1 MDSPDNLPSLEARSV
16 MNDDIKPQLIT
27 REEILHLASLCRI
40 AFSSSELEELQ
51 IQLGH
56 ILKQFEVLE
65 ELNTENV
72 LPAFHGLGMT
82 TVMRKDCPNE
92 PYPKEQVL
100 ANAPQLQNDYLR
112 VLPVLEEN

>member
-1 MDSPDNLPSLEARSV
+1 
-16 MNDDIKPQLIT
+16 MNDDIKTELIT
-27 REEILHLASLCRI
+27 KEEILHLASLCRI

-51 IQLGH
+51 IQLRD

-72 LPAFHGLGMT
+72 LPASHGLGMT
-82 TVMRKDCPNE
+82 TVMREDCPGE
-92 PYPKEQVL
+92 PYSKEQVL
-100 ANAPQLQNDYLR
+100 ANAPQSQDDYLR

>member
-1 MDSPDNLPSLEARSV
+1 MDKDVEA
-16 MNDDIKPQLIT
+16 QLVT

-40 AFSSSELEELQ
+40 AFSNDELEKLQ
-51 IQLGH
+51 TQLQD

-72 LPAFHGLGMT
+72 LPASHGLGIT
-82 TVMRKDCPNE
+82 TVMREDCPDE
-92 PYPKEQVL
+92 PYPKEQIL
-100 ANAPQLQNDYLR
+100 ANAPQSQDNYLR